1 MGENFLCMYVYMYV
15 YVCVSM
21 GGRYTNYQF
30 TSITEEYCFWCW
42 NFQKLCGNLE
52 ITILTSLTKIHWRQS
67 SPYQQNM
74 QWYALALVSVAVLL
88 HYYAGNTSC
97 SLSVV
102 LFTLYSQLQWS
113 GPVEYIILQKL
124 LLSYWCKIDYIL
136 GLTTYTCKCTIML
149 SIRKIYIYLQMHMD
163 TKHKYNI
170 CFAYCA

>member
-149 SIRKIYIYLQMHMD
+149 SIRKIYLQMHMD
-163 TKHKYNI
+163 SHLVFLLGTL
-170 CFAYCA
+170 